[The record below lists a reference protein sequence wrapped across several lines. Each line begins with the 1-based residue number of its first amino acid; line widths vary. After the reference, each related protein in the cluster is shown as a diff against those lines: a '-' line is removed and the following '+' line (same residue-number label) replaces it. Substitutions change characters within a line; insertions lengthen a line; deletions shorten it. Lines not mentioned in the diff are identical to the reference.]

1 MSKQRSVFIGLVHSL
16 LSDYRKAPIKKAP
29 LFLRSMKE
37 SNPLV
42 FKSF

>member
-1 MSKQRSVFIGLVHSL
+1 MSSILFFRVATFPFIRLQESPDKEG
-16 LSDYRKAPIKKAP
+16 PIEH
-29 LFLRSMKE
+29 LRSMKE